1 MERVPPESRYGAIPN
16 QSEMERCPVNPGIC
30 LSDVSRGAGHGCQ
43 VQGTGVEYSKSSL
56 IHRAKTG
63 GGGKEVRSRQPFHKP
78 SLSFSN
84 CMQSEI

>member
-1 MERVPPESRYGAIPN
+1 M
-16 QSEMERCPVNPGIC
+16 NPGIC

-63 GGGKEVRSRQPFHKP
+63 GGGKEQAAFPQT
-78 SLSFSN
+78 LT
-84 CMQSEI
+84 QLL